1 MGIDSGKSMMG
12 KDGSIDI
19 LTKSSVIYYV
29 F

>member
-1 MGIDSGKSMMG
+1 MGIDSGKLMMG

>member
-1 MGIDSGKSMMG
+1 MGIDSGKLTMG
-12 KDGSIDI
+12 KDGSTDI

>member
-1 MGIDSGKSMMG
+1 MRIDSGKLTMG

-19 LTKSSVIYYV
+19 LTKSSMIYYV

>member
-1 MGIDSGKSMMG
+1 MGIDSSKLMMG